1 MEVETKIISCL
12 FKMRK
17 LSKGFTLIE
26 LLIVIGVLG
35 ILASGLLAAVDPF
48 EQLKKARD
56 ANNRNAAVETLNA
69 LTRYY
74 ATHGVLPWW
83 STVTT
88 CGTTAATFDPLRV
101 TESGYPH
108 NFLKLAN
115 TTSADYNANV
125 NACITDSVIADGE
138 LKSGFFSGLSATL
151 YLASGSKTG
160 VIVCYAPEGKALR
173 NDTTAVAWSIPGG
186 AGSQIAATCSAA
198 DRAAG
203 FFLQCFQ

>member
-1 MEVETKIISCL
+1 
-12 FKMRK
+12 MRK

-83 STVTT
+83 STVTE
-88 CGTTAATFDPLRV
+88 CGLTATAFDPLRV

-108 NFLKLAN
+108 NFLKMAN
-115 TTSADYNANV
+115 TTSADYTAAV
-125 NACITDSVIADGE
+125 NDCVDNSLIADGE
-138 LKSGFFSGLSATL
+138 LKTGFFSGLSATL
-151 YLASGSKTG
+151 YLASGGRTN

-173 NDTTAVAWSIPGG
+173 NDPNVVQHEIANAG
-186 AGSQIAATCSAA
+186 AGTTIVAGCTDATT
-198 DRAAG
+198 G
-203 FFLQCFQ
+203 FCLQCFE